1 MSLRPPEAL
10 AVQTIAH
17 ATGVRAQVRGDL
29 DPVSSPTLV
38 DQVSAVFGTEAGAA
52 ADGELTL
59 DLAGVD
65 FCDSA
70 GASALVTLRQRSVRE
85 GWRFQIVNL
94 QPPVRRMLVDF
105 TGLGDYLNVR

>member
-1 MSLRPPEAL
+1 MTLRPPESL
-10 AVQTIAH
+10 VVETIAH

-29 DPVSSPTLV
+29 DPIGSPALV
-38 DQVSAVFGTEAGAA
+38 DQVSAVLGAD

-70 GASALVTLRQRSVRE
+70 GASALVTLRQRCAQA
-85 GWRFQIVNL
+85 GWRFQMVNL
-94 QPPVRRMLVDF
+94 RPAVRRILVDF